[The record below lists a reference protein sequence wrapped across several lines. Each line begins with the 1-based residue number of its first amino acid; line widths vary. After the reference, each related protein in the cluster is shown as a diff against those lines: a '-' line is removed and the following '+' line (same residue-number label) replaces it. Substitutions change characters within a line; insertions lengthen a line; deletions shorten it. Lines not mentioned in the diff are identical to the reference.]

1 MSRIE
6 HARVSALALLAIA
19 VAQPGTASAQ
29 SIAITGAT
37 VHPVGAPTIENGTV
51 LIRDGRIV
59 AVGTD
64 VPVPAGARRIDARG
78 KVVTPGLIHASSELG
93 LLEVGSIAETN
104 ERASAGEVTASF
116 DVAEGIDP
124 GSVRIPIARTEGVTA
139 AVALPTGGIFSG
151 QAALIALTGTRMES
165 MLRVRDAAMAGDFA
179 DALKAAGGGSHAA
192 GLARV
197 RRILEDARDYDR
209 RRAEYRRADMQELSA
224 PASELEALLPVLRG
238 TLPLYVA
245 ANSERDIRNAVRLAD
260 EFGIRL
266 IVRGGTEAWKVAS
279 ELAAAKVPVAVD
291 AYANIPD
298 FENMEV
304 RWDNAALLVEA
315 GVTVLIYE
323 GGDGGPRNLR
333 FAAGHAVRNGLPWS
347 AALEAITLAPAR
359 AFGVERTMGTLAVG
373 SMADVVVWSGDP
385 FEFSTR
391 PEHVFI
397 GGEEIPL
404 TSRQTELLERYR
416 TLPPG
421 R

>member
-1 MSRIE
+1 MTRLSISW
-6 HARVSALALLAIA
+6 AAAAALAIA
-19 VAQPGTASAQ
+19 APAVVEAQ
-29 SIAITGAT
+29 SIAIIGGT
-37 VHPVGAPTIENGTV
+37 VHPVGAPVIENGTV

-64 VPVPAGARRIDARG
+64 VQVPADARRIDARG

-93 LLEVGSIAETN
+93 LLEVASISETN
-104 ERASAGEVTASF
+104 ERAASGDVTASF

-124 GSVRIPIARTEGVTA
+124 GSVRIPVARTEGVTA
-139 AVALPTGGIFSG
+139 AMAVPTGGIFSG
-151 QAALIALTGTRMES
+151 QAALIALNGSRMEA

-179 DALKAAGGGSHAA
+179 DALKVAGGGSHAA

-209 RRAEYRRADMQELSA
+209 RRADYRRADMQELSA

-238 TLPLYVA
+238 AMPLYVV
-245 ANSERDIRNAVRLAD
+245 ANSERDIMNAIRLAK

-266 IVRGGTEAWKVAS
+266 IVRGGTEAWKVAE
-279 ELAAAKVPVAVD
+279 ELAAAKVPVALD

-304 RWDNAALLVEA
+304 RWDNAALLAEA
-315 GVTVLIYE
+315 GVSLIIYE
-323 GGDGGPRNLR
+323 SGDGGPRNLR

-359 AFGVERTMGTLAVG
+359 TFGAEATMGTLAAG
-373 SMADVVVWSGDP
+373 RRADIVVWSGDP
-385 FEFSTR
+385 LEFSTR

-397 GGEEIPL
+397 GGEEMPL

-416 TLPPG
+416 TLPPA

>member
-1 MSRIE
+1 MTAAAFA
-6 HARVSALALLAIA
+6 ARTAASALALIA
-19 VAQPGTASAQ
+19 LVSRADAQVV
-29 SIAITGAT
+29 AITGGT
-37 VHPVGAPTIENGTV
+37 VHPVGAPAIEGGTV
-51 LIRDGRIV
+51 LIRDGLIV
-59 AVGTD
+59 AVGRD
-64 VPVPAGARRIDARG
+64 AAIPAGALRIDARG

-93 LLEVGSIAETN
+93 LLEVASVDATN
-104 ERASAGEVTASF
+104 ERTSAGEVTPSF

-124 GSVRIPIARTEGVTA
+124 RSVRIPVARTEGVTA
-139 AVALPTGGIFSG
+139 AMAVPTGGMFSG
-151 QAALIALTGTRMES
+151 QAALIALSGSRMEA

-179 DALKAAGGGSHAA
+179 NALKAGGGGSHAA

-209 RRAEYRRADMQELSA
+209 RRADFRRADMQPLSA
-224 PASELEALLPVLRG
+224 PASELDALLPVLRG
-238 TLPLYVA
+238 TMPLYVV
-245 ANSERDIRNAVRLAD
+245 ANAERDILNAVRLAR

-266 IVRGGTEAWKVAS
+266 IVRGGTEAWKVAA
-279 ELAAAKVPVAVD
+279 ELAEAKVPVALD
-291 AYANIPD
+291 AFANIPD

-304 RWDNAALLVEA
+304 RWDNAALLAEA
-315 GVTVLIYE
+315 GVTVILYE

-347 AALEAITLAPAR
+347 AALEAITLTPAR
-359 AFGVERTMGTLAVG
+359 VFGAGESMGTLAAG
-373 SMADVVVWSGDP
+373 RRADVVVWSGDP

-416 TLPPG
+416 TLPPP

>member
-1 MSRIE
+1 MS
-6 HARVSALALLAIA
+6 ARSITRAAAVALALAAPA
-19 VAQPGTASAQ
+19 VVEAQ
-29 SIAITGAT
+29 SIAITGGT
-37 VHPVGAPTIENGTV
+37 VHPVGAPVIENGTV

-59 AVGTD
+59 SVGAD
-64 VPVPAGARRIDARG
+64 VQVPADARRIDARG

-93 LLEVGSIAETN
+93 LLEVGSVSETN
-104 ERASAGEVTASF
+104 ERAASGDVTASF

-124 GSVRIPIARTEGVTA
+124 SSVRIPVARTEGVTA
-139 AVALPTGGIFSG
+139 AMAVPTGGIFSG
-151 QAALIALTGTRMES
+151 QAALIALNGSRMEA

-209 RRAEYRRADMQELSA
+209 RRADYRRADMQELSA

-238 TLPLYVA
+238 AMPLYVV
-245 ANSERDIRNAVRLAD
+245 ANSERDIMNAIRLAK

-266 IVRGGTEAWKVAS
+266 IVRGGTEAWKVAE
-279 ELAAAKVPVAVD
+279 ELVAARVPVALD

-304 RWDNAALLVEA
+304 RWDNAALLAEA
-315 GVTVLIYE
+315 GVSLIIYE
-323 GGDGGPRNLR
+323 SGDGGPRNLR

-359 AFGVERTMGTLAVG
+359 TFGAETTMGTLAAG
-373 SMADVVVWSGDP
+373 RRADIVVWSGDP
-385 FEFSTR
+385 LEFSTR

-397 GGEEIPL
+397 GGEEMPL

-416 TLPPG
+416 TLPPA

>member
-1 MSRIE
+1 MTRLSISW
-6 HARVSALALLAIA
+6 AAAAALALAAPA
-19 VAQPGTASAQ
+19 VVEAQ
-29 SIAITGAT
+29 SIAIIGGT
-37 VHPVGAPTIENGTV
+37 VHPVGAPVIENGTV

-64 VPVPAGARRIDARG
+64 VQVPADARRIDARG

-93 LLEVGSIAETN
+93 LLEVASISETN
-104 ERASAGEVTASF
+104 ERAASGDVTASF

-124 GSVRIPIARTEGVTA
+124 GSVRIPVARTEGVTA
-139 AVALPTGGIFSG
+139 AMAVPTGGIFSG
-151 QAALIALTGTRMES
+151 QAALIALNGSRMEA

-179 DALKAAGGGSHAA
+179 GALKAAGGGSHAA

-209 RRAEYRRADMQELSA
+209 RRADYRRADMQELSA

-238 TLPLYVA
+238 TMPLYVV
-245 ANSERDIRNAVRLAD
+245 ANAERDIMNAIRLAQ

-266 IVRGGTEAWKVAS
+266 ILRGGTEAWKVAK
-279 ELAAAKVPVAVD
+279 ELAAAKVPVAID

-304 RWDNAALLVEA
+304 RWDNAALLAEA
-315 GVTVLIYE
+315 GVSLVIYE
-323 GGDGGPRNLR
+323 SGDGGPRNLR

-359 AFGVERTMGTLAVG
+359 TFGAEGTMGSLAAG
-373 SMADVVVWSGDP
+373 GRGDVVVWSGDP
-385 FEFSTR
+385 LEFSTR
-391 PEHVFI
+391 PEHVLI

>member
-1 MSRIE
+1 MTRLSISW
-6 HARVSALALLAIA
+6 AAAAALALAAPA
-19 VAQPGTASAQ
+19 VVEAQ
-29 SIAITGAT
+29 SIAITGGT
-37 VHPVGAPTIENGTV
+37 VHPVGAPVIENGTV

-64 VPVPAGARRIDARG
+64 VQVPADARRIDARG

-93 LLEVGSIAETN
+93 LLEVASISETN
-104 ERASAGEVTASF
+104 ERAASGDVTASF

-124 GSVRIPIARTEGVTA
+124 GSVRIPVARTEGVTA
-139 AVALPTGGIFSG
+139 AMAVPTGGIFSG
-151 QAALIALTGTRMES
+151 QAALIALNGSRMEA

-179 DALKAAGGGSHAA
+179 GALKAAGGGSHAA

-209 RRAEYRRADMQELSA
+209 RRADYRRADMQELSA

-238 TLPLYVA
+238 TMPLYVV
-245 ANSERDIRNAVRLAD
+245 ANAERDIMNAIRLAQ

-266 IVRGGTEAWKVAS
+266 ILRGGTEAWKVAK
-279 ELAAAKVPVAVD
+279 ELAAAKVPVAID

-304 RWDNAALLVEA
+304 RWDNAALLAEA
-315 GVTVLIYE
+315 GVSLVIYE
-323 GGDGGPRNLR
+323 SGDGGPRNLR

-359 AFGVERTMGTLAVG
+359 TFGAEGTMGSLAAG
-373 SMADVVVWSGDP
+373 GRGDVVVWSGDP
-385 FEFSTR
+385 LEFSTR
-391 PEHVFI
+391 PEHVLI

>member
-1 MSRIE
+1 MKYLTLL
-6 HARVSALALLAIA
+6 ARVWLGAALVVPAAA
-19 VAQPGTASAQ
+19 EAQT
-29 SIAITGAT
+29 IAITGGT
-37 VHPVGAPTIENGTV
+37 VHPVGAPRIDNGTV

-59 AVGTD
+59 AIGTD
-64 VPVPAGARRIDARG
+64 VQVPAGARRIDARG

-93 LLEVGSIAETN
+93 LLEVSSIDETN
-104 ERASAGEVTASF
+104 ERVSEGEVTASF

-124 GSVRIPIARTEGVTA
+124 RSVRIPVARTEGVTA
-139 AVALPTGGIFSG
+139 AMAVPTGGIFAG
-151 QAALIALTGTRMES
+151 QAALIALSGSRMEA
-165 MLRVRDAAMAGDFA
+165 MLRVRDAAMAGNFG

-209 RRAEYRRADMQELSA
+209 RRADYRRADMQELSA

-238 TLPLYVA
+238 TMPLYVV
-245 ANSERDIRNAVRLAD
+245 ANSERDILNAVRLAK

-266 IVRGGTEAWKVAS
+266 IVRGGTEAWKVTT
-279 ELAAAKVPVAVD
+279 ELAEAKVPVAVD

-304 RWDNAALLVEA
+304 RWDNAALLAEA
-315 GVTVLIYE
+315 GVTLLIYE
-323 GGDGGPRNLR
+323 GSDGGPRNLR

-347 AALEAITLAPAR
+347 TALEAITLAPAR
-359 AFGVERTMGTLAVG
+359 VFGADTTMGSLAAG
-373 SMADVVVWSGDP
+373 RRADVVVWSGDP

-391 PEHVFI
+391 PEHVII

-416 TLPPG
+416 TLPPAH
-421 R
+421 

>member
-1 MSRIE
+1 MTRLSISW
-6 HARVSALALLAIA
+6 AAAAALALAAPA
-19 VAQPGTASAQ
+19 VVEAQ
-29 SIAITGAT
+29 SIAITGGT
-37 VHPVGAPTIENGTV
+37 VHPVGAPVIENGTV

-64 VPVPAGARRIDARG
+64 VQVPADARRIDARG

-93 LLEVGSIAETN
+93 LIEVASISETN
-104 ERASAGEVTASF
+104 ERAASGDVTASF

-124 GSVRIPIARTEGVTA
+124 SSVRIPVARTEGVTA
-139 AVALPTGGIFSG
+139 ALAVPTGGIFSG
-151 QAALIALTGTRMES
+151 QAALIALNGSRMEA

-179 DALKAAGGGSHAA
+179 GALKAAGGGSHAA

-209 RRAEYRRADMQELSA
+209 RRADYRRADMQELSA

-238 TLPLYVA
+238 TMPLYVV
-245 ANSERDIRNAVRLAD
+245 ANSERDIMNAIRLAQ

-266 IVRGGTEAWKVAS
+266 ILRGGTEAWKVAK
-279 ELAAAKVPVAVD
+279 ELAAAKVPVAID

-304 RWDNAALLVEA
+304 RWDNAALLAEA
-315 GVTVLIYE
+315 GVSLVIYE
-323 GGDGGPRNLR
+323 SGDGGPRNLR

-347 AALEAITLAPAR
+347 AALEAITLVPAR
-359 AFGVERTMGTLAVG
+359 TFGAEGTMGSLAAG
-373 SMADVVVWSGDP
+373 RRGDVVVWSGDP
-385 FEFSTR
+385 LEFSTR
-391 PEHVFI
+391 PEHVLI

>member
-1 MSRIE
+1 MTRVAFARIG
-6 HARVSALALLAIA
+6 ALALAIA
-19 VAQPGTASAQ
+19 LPGTARAQ
-29 SIAITGAT
+29 AIAITGGT
-37 VHPVGAPTIENGTV
+37 VHPVGAPPIENGTV
-51 LIRDGRIV
+51 LIRDGRIA
-59 AVGTD
+59 AVGAD
-64 VPVPAGARRIDARG
+64 VAIPADARRIDARG

-93 LLEVGSIAETN
+93 LLEVASIAETN
-104 ERASAGEVTASF
+104 ERAASGDVTASF

-124 GSVRIPIARTEGVTA
+124 GSVRIPVARTEGVTA
-139 AVALPTGGIFSG
+139 ALAVPIGGIFAG
-151 QAALIALTGTRMES
+151 QAALISLSGARMEAV
-165 MLRVRDAAMAGDFA
+165 LRVRDAAMAGDFA

-209 RRAEYRRADMQELSA
+209 RRADYRRADMQELSA

-238 TLPLYVA
+238 TMPLYVV
-245 ANSERDIRNAVRLAD
+245 ANSERDILNAARLAQ

-266 IVRGGTEAWKVAS
+266 IVRGGTEAWKVAP
-279 ELAAAKVPVAVD
+279 ELAAAKIPVALD

-304 RWDNAALLVEA
+304 RWDNAAMLAEA
-315 GVTVLIYE
+315 GVTILIYE

-333 FAAGHAVRNGLPWS
+333 FAAGHAVRNGLPWR

-359 AFGVERTMGTLAVG
+359 AFGAERSMGALAAG
-373 SMADVVVWSGDP
+373 RNADIVVWSGDP
-385 FEFSTR
+385 FEFATR
-391 PEHVFI
+391 AEHVFI

-416 TLPPG
+416 SLPPA

>member
-1 MSRIE
+1 MRYLTSL
-6 HARVSALALLAIA
+6 ALGFALAAPA
-19 VAQPGTASAQ
+19 AAEAQT
-29 SIAITGAT
+29 IAITGGT
-37 VHPVGAPTIENGTV
+37 VHPVSAQKIENGTV

-59 AVGTD
+59 AIGAD
-64 VPVPAGARRIDARG
+64 VQVPSDARRIDARG
-78 KVVTPGLIHASSELG
+78 KIVTPGLIHASSELG
-93 LLEVGSIAETN
+93 LLEVSSIDETN

-124 GSVRIPIARTEGVTA
+124 RSVRIPIARTGGVTA
-139 AVALPTGGIFSG
+139 AMAVPTGGIFAG
-151 QAALIALTGTRMES
+151 QAALIALSGSRMEEL
-165 MLRVRDAAMAGDFA
+165 LRVRDAAMAGNFG
-179 DALKAAGGGSHAA
+179 DALKDAGGGSHAA

-209 RRAEYRRADMQELSA
+209 RRADYRRADMQELSA

-238 TLPLYVA
+238 EMPLYVV
-245 ANSERDIRNAVRLAD
+245 ANSERDILNAVRIAK

-266 IVRGGTEAWKVAS
+266 IVRGGTEAWKATE
-279 ELAAAKVPVAVD
+279 ELAEAKVPVAVD

-304 RWDNAALLVEA
+304 RWDNAALLAEA

-323 GGDGGPRNLR
+323 GSTGGPRNLR

-359 AFGVERTMGTLAVG
+359 TFGAEATMGSLAPG
-373 SMADVVVWSGDP
+373 RRADIVVWSGDP

-416 TLPPG
+416 TLPPA

>member
-1 MSRIE
+1 MT
-6 HARVSALALLAIA
+6 ALALARSGALALA
-19 VAQPGTASAQ
+19 LVVPGSASAQ
-29 SIAITGAT
+29 TIAIMGAT
-37 VHPVGAPTIENGTV
+37 IHPVGAPVIEHGTV

-59 AVGTD
+59 ALGPD
-64 VPVPAGARRIDARG
+64 VAVPADARRIDARG

-104 ERASAGEVTASF
+104 ERAATGDVTASF

-124 GSVRIPIARTEGVTA
+124 GSVRIPVARTEGVTA
-139 AVALPTGGIFSG
+139 AMAVPTGGIFAG
-151 QAALIALTGTRMES
+151 QAALIALSGTRMEA

-179 DALKAAGGGSHAA
+179 GALKTAGGGSHAA

-197 RRILEDARDYDR
+197 RRILDDARDYDR
-209 RRAEYRRADMQELSA
+209 RRADYRRADMQELSA

-238 TLPLYVA
+238 TMPLYVV
-245 ANSERDIRNAVRLAD
+245 ANSERDILNALRLAR
-260 EFGIRL
+260 EFRIRL
-266 IVRGGTEAWKVAS
+266 IVRGGTEAWKVAE
-279 ELAAAKVPVAVD
+279 ELAAAKVPVALD

-304 RWDNAALLVEA
+304 RWDNAALLADA
-315 GVTVLIYE
+315 GVTILLYE

-333 FAAGHAVRNGLPWS
+333 FAAGHAVRNGLAWD

-359 AFGVERTMGTLAVG
+359 AFGAEGTMGTLAVG
-373 SMADVVVWSGDP
+373 RSADIVVWSGDP

-397 GGEEIPL
+397 GGEAIAL
-404 TSRQTELLERYR
+404 TSRQTELFERYR
-416 TLPPG
+416 TLPPA

>member
-1 MSRIE
+1 MTRVAFARIG
-6 HARVSALALLAIA
+6 ALALAIA
-19 VAQPGTASAQ
+19 LPGTARAQ
-29 SIAITGAT
+29 AIAITGGT
-37 VHPVGAPTIENGTV
+37 VHPVGAPPIENGTV
-51 LIRDGRIV
+51 LIRDGRIA
-59 AVGTD
+59 AVGAD
-64 VPVPAGARRIDARG
+64 VTIPADARRIDARG

-93 LLEVGSIAETN
+93 LLEVASIAETN
-104 ERASAGEVTASF
+104 ERAASGDVTASF

-124 GSVRIPIARTEGVTA
+124 GSVRIPVARTEGVTA
-139 AVALPTGGIFSG
+139 ALAVPIGGIFAG
-151 QAALIALTGTRMES
+151 QAALISLSGARMEAV
-165 MLRVRDAAMAGDFA
+165 LRVRDAAMAGDFA

-209 RRAEYRRADMQELSA
+209 RRADYRRADMQELSA

-238 TLPLYVA
+238 TMPLYVV
-245 ANSERDIRNAVRLAD
+245 ANSERDILNAARLAQ

-266 IVRGGTEAWKVAS
+266 IVRGGTEAWKVAP
-279 ELAAAKVPVAVD
+279 ELAAAKIPVALD

-304 RWDNAALLVEA
+304 RWDNAAMLAEA
-315 GVTVLIYE
+315 GVTILIYE

-333 FAAGHAVRNGLPWS
+333 FAAGHAVRNGLPWR

-359 AFGVERTMGTLAVG
+359 AFGAERSMGALAAG
-373 SMADVVVWSGDP
+373 RNADIVVWSGDP
-385 FEFSTR
+385 FEFATR
-391 PEHVFI
+391 AEHVFI

-416 TLPPG
+416 SLPPA

>member
-1 MSRIE
+1 MTFFASVRTG
-6 HARVSALALLAIA
+6 ALALALPLVTSGIA
-19 VAQPGTASAQ
+19 GAQ

-37 VHPVGAPTIENGTV
+37 VHPVGADVIENGTV
-51 LIRDGRIV
+51 LIRDGHIV
-59 AVGTD
+59 AVGAD
-64 VPVPAGARRIDARG
+64 VPVPADARRIDARG

-93 LLEVGSIAETN
+93 LLEVASIAETN
-104 ERASAGEVTASF
+104 ERAAAGDVTASF

-124 GSVRIPIARTEGVTA
+124 GSVRIPVARTEGVTA
-139 AVALPTGGIFSG
+139 AMAVPTGGIFAG
-151 QAALIALTGTRMES
+151 QAALIALSGTRMEG

-209 RRAEYRRADMQELSA
+209 RRADYRRADMQELSA

-238 TLPLYVA
+238 TMPLYVV
-245 ANSERDIRNAVRLAD
+245 ANSERDILNAVRLAR

-279 ELAAAKVPVAVD
+279 ELAVARVPVALD

-304 RWDNAALLVEA
+304 RWDNAALLAEA
-315 GVTVLIYE
+315 GVTILIYE

-333 FAAGHAVRNGLPWS
+333 FAAGHAVRNGLPWR

-359 AFGVERTMGTLAVG
+359 AFGAERTMGALAVG
-373 SMADVVVWSGDP
+373 RRADVVVWSGDP
-385 FEFSTR
+385 FEFSSR

-397 GGEEIPL
+397 GGEEVQL
-404 TSRQTELLERYR
+404 TSRQTELFERYR
-416 TLPPG
+416 SLPPS

>member
-1 MSRIE
+1 MTRVAFARIG
-6 HARVSALALLAIA
+6 ALALAIA
-19 VAQPGTASAQ
+19 LPGTARAQ
-29 SIAITGAT
+29 SIAITGGT
-37 VHPVGAPTIENGTV
+37 VHPVGAPPIENGTV
-51 LIRDGRIV
+51 LIRDGRIA
-59 AVGTD
+59 AVGAD
-64 VPVPAGARRIDARG
+64 VAIPADARRIDARG

-93 LLEVGSIAETN
+93 LLEVASIAETN
-104 ERASAGEVTASF
+104 ERAASGDVTASF

-124 GSVRIPIARTEGVTA
+124 GSVRIPVARTEGVTA
-139 AVALPTGGIFSG
+139 ALAVPIGGIFAG
-151 QAALIALTGTRMES
+151 QAALISLSGARMEAV
-165 MLRVRDAAMAGDFA
+165 LRVRDAAMAGDFA

-209 RRAEYRRADMQELSA
+209 RRADYRRADMQELSA

-238 TLPLYVA
+238 TMPLYVV
-245 ANSERDIRNAVRLAD
+245 ANSERDILNAARLAQ

-266 IVRGGTEAWKVAS
+266 IVRGGTEAWKVAP
-279 ELAAAKVPVAVD
+279 ELAAAKIPVALD

-304 RWDNAALLVEA
+304 RWDNAAMLAEA
-315 GVTVLIYE
+315 GVTILIYE

-333 FAAGHAVRNGLPWS
+333 FAAGHAVRNGLPWR

-359 AFGVERTMGTLAVG
+359 AFGAERSMGALAAG
-373 SMADVVVWSGDP
+373 RNADIVVWSGDP
-385 FEFSTR
+385 FEFATR
-391 PEHVFI
+391 AEHVFI

-416 TLPPG
+416 SLPPA

>member
-1 MSRIE
+1 MTRLSISW
-6 HARVSALALLAIA
+6 AAAVALALAAPA
-19 VAQPGTASAQ
+19 VVEAQ
-29 SIAITGAT
+29 SIAIIGGT
-37 VHPVGAPTIENGTV
+37 VHPVGAPVIENGTV

-64 VPVPAGARRIDARG
+64 VQVPADARRIDARG

-93 LLEVGSIAETN
+93 LLEVASISETN
-104 ERASAGEVTASF
+104 ERAASGDVTASF

-124 GSVRIPIARTEGVTA
+124 GSVRIPVARTEGVTA
-139 AVALPTGGIFSG
+139 AMAVPTGGIFSG
-151 QAALIALTGTRMES
+151 QAALIALNGSRMEA

-179 DALKAAGGGSHAA
+179 GALKAAGGGSHAA

-209 RRAEYRRADMQELSA
+209 RRADYRRADMQELSA

-238 TLPLYVA
+238 TMPLYVV
-245 ANSERDIRNAVRLAD
+245 ANSERDIMNAIRLAQ

-266 IVRGGTEAWKVAS
+266 ILRGGTEAWKVAK
-279 ELAAAKVPVAVD
+279 ELAAAKVPVAID

-304 RWDNAALLVEA
+304 RWDNAALLAEA
-315 GVTVLIYE
+315 GVSLVIYE
-323 GGDGGPRNLR
+323 SGDGGPRNLR

-359 AFGVERTMGTLAVG
+359 TFGAEGTMGSLAAG
-373 SMADVVVWSGDP
+373 RRADVVVWSGDP
-385 FEFSTR
+385 LEFSTR
-391 PEHVFI
+391 PEHVLI

>member
-1 MSRIE
+1 MTRLSISW
-6 HARVSALALLAIA
+6 AAATGLALAAPA
-19 VAQPGTASAQ
+19 VVEAQ
-29 SIAITGAT
+29 SIAITGGT
-37 VHPVGAPTIENGTV
+37 VHPVGAPVIENGTV

-64 VPVPAGARRIDARG
+64 VQVPADARRIDARG

-93 LLEVGSIAETN
+93 LLEVASISETN
-104 ERASAGEVTASF
+104 ERAASGDVTASF

-124 GSVRIPIARTEGVTA
+124 GSVRIPVARTEGVTA
-139 AVALPTGGIFSG
+139 AMAVPTGGIFSG
-151 QAALIALTGTRMES
+151 QAALIALNGSRMEA

-179 DALKAAGGGSHAA
+179 GALKAAGGGSHAA

-209 RRAEYRRADMQELSA
+209 RRADYRRADMQELSA

-238 TLPLYVA
+238 TMPLYVV
-245 ANSERDIRNAVRLAD
+245 ANAERDIMNAIRLAQ

-266 IVRGGTEAWKVAS
+266 ILRGGTEAWKVAK
-279 ELAAAKVPVAVD
+279 ELAAAKVPVAID

-304 RWDNAALLVEA
+304 RWDNAALLAEA
-315 GVTVLIYE
+315 GVSLVIYE
-323 GGDGGPRNLR
+323 SGDGGPRNLR

-359 AFGVERTMGTLAVG
+359 TFGAEGTMGALAAG
-373 SMADVVVWSGDP
+373 RRGDVVVWSGDP
-385 FEFSTR
+385 LEFSTR
-391 PEHVFI
+391 PEHVLI